1 MPCRFRRYRKNC
13 ESNDSEPHDGVPL
26 NTEMIG
32 ESTAPSVTNIQ
43 CILHKL
49 EEVITAKHYSTRTR
63 EAYSYWISRFIREH
77 KDKNLKT
84 LSETEINSFVSRLAV
99 KENAAASSQNQALSA
114 LLLKSPENIV
124 RAKKQKKLPAVLSRE
139 ETAKIFSLLPEND
152 HGLFIRLLYGRYN
165 FGSCN
170 TAASLT
176 DEFAMRQTSH
186 MIYARSAH

>member
-1 MPCRFRRYRKNC
+1 M
-13 ESNDSEPHDGVPL
+13 PL

-99 KENAAASSQNQALSA
+99 KENAAASSQNQAL
-114 LLLKSPENIV
+114 LFLY
-124 RAKKQKKLPAVLSRE
+124 
-139 ETAKIFSLLPEND
+139 KI
-152 HGLFIRLLYGRYN
+152 Y
-165 FGSCN
+165 
-170 TAASLT
+170 
-176 DEFAMRQTSH
+176 
-186 MIYARSAH
+186 

>member
-1 MPCRFRRYRKNC
+1 M
-13 ESNDSEPHDGVPL
+13 D
-26 NTEMIG
+26 
-32 ESTAPSVTNIQ
+32 A
-43 CILHKL
+43 
-49 EEVITAKHYSTRTR
+49 VITTKHYSKRTR

-84 LSETEINSFVSRLAV
+84 FSDGEINSFVSRLAV
-99 KENAAASSQNQALSA
+99 KENTAASSKNQALST
-114 LLLKSPENIV
+114 LLFLYKNILGVTIKSPENIV
-124 RAKKQKKLPAVLSRE
+124 RAKKEKKLPAVLSRE

-152 HGLFIRLLYGRYN
+152 YGLFIRLLYGRYN

-186 MIYARSAH
+186 MIYARSAHAFSLLLFARTV

>member
-1 MPCRFRRYRKNC
+1 M
-13 ESNDSEPHDGVPL
+13 PL

-114 LLLKSPENIV
+114 LLFLYKNILGVTIKSPENIV